1 MKKTSLIL
9 IATLFFLSCQNKI
22 KLKKNDDINKI
33 VEIVITEDSSND
45 LKYSRLCIDLKKI
58 KVSDLL
64 NEKINGEIFF
74 SSKDSL
80 AIIAQN
86 ANPKKFKISEI
97 IIDNFNT
104 TTIQEEMANREKG
117 KGNCFYQMSIPIFS
131 LNKQKAYLQ
140 LDYSCGS
147 LCGYGMEIYLKKVNG
162 IWKVIEK
169 HRTRI
174 S

>member
-1 MKKTSLIL
+1 MKKISLIL
-9 IATLFFLSCQNKI
+9 IFALFFLSCQNKK
-22 KLKKNDDINKI
+22 KLGKNDDINKI
-33 VEIVITEDSSND
+33 VEIVIAEDSSTI
-45 LKYSRLCIDLKKI
+45 LKESRLCIELKKI
-58 KVSDLL
+58 NANYLL

-86 ANPKKFKISEI
+86 SNPKKLKVAEI

-117 KGNCFYQMSIPIFS
+117 QQYSFYEMSIPVFS
-131 LNKQKAYLQ
+131 LNKQKAYLE

-147 LCGYGMEIYLKKVNG
+147 LCGYGMAIYLKKVNG

-169 HRTRI
+169 HRTWV